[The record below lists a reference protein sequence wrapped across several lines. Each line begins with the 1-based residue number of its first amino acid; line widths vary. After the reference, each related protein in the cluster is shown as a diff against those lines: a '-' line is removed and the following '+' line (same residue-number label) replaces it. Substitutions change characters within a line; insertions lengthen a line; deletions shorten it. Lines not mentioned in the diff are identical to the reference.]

1 MSFDLTDKMKPFF
14 IVAGHYISRVLDF
27 VEHSSNVGLHWYQQ
41 LLGWFVAHKT
51 TLLQRL
57 QQGFQLALQA
67 LAVLITMALF
77 CYRAGHVLRLYSA
90 QVATDY
96 ALEVAYLQDRHHPS
110 SVPQLQ
116 AIWTIVQEELQ
127 HGWTLLML
135 WLERRASTLATAV
148 TTDTPELASL
158 TSAPTSL
165 QKPVGFGST
174 TVTPK
179 R

>member
-14 IVAGHYISRVLDF
+14 IVAGHYINRVLDF

-41 LLGWFVAHKT
+41 VLGWFIAHKT
-51 TLLQRL
+51 VLLQRL

-77 CYRAGHVLRLYSA
+77 CYRAGHVLRLYST

-96 ALEVAYLQDRHHPS
+96 ELEVAYLQDRHHPS

-116 AIWTIVQEELQ
+116 AAWTIVREELQ
-127 HGWTLLML
+127 HGWTLLLL
-135 WLERRASTLATAV
+135 WIERRASTLATAV
-148 TTDTPELASL
+148 TADTPDLAISP
-158 TSAPTSL
+158 SAPTGL
-165 QKPVGFGST
+165 QKAVGFGSI